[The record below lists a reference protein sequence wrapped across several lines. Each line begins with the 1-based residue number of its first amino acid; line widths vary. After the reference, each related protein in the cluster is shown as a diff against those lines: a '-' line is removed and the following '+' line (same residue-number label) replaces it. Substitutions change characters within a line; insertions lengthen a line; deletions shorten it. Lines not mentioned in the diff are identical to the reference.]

1 MAEHACTVIE
11 KVESPSRSNYLSG
24 VLSQSYSRFCLVCR
38 LREIFN
44 SLFHAGLLCVCVC
57 VCFFFFFFLAE
68 LGFVPTC
75 RLFLVVA
82 SGVAV

>member
-1 MAEHACTVIE
+1 MAEHARTVIE

-38 LREIFN
+38 LREIFS

-57 VCFFFFFFLAE
+57 VVFFFFLAE
-68 LGFVPTC
+68 LGFVPTR

-82 SGVAV
+82 SGVAL

>member
-1 MAEHACTVIE
+1 MAEHARTVIE

-38 LREIFN
+38 LREIFS
-44 SLFHAGLLCVCVC
+44 SLFHAGLLCVCV
-57 VCFFFFFFLAE
+57 FFFFLAE
-68 LGFVPTC
+68 LGFVPTR

-82 SGVAV
+82 SGVAL